1 MRAGASSSTSGQV
14 LTADGASIRRPP
26 ADLRTRD
33 DLDARRRRVAFVPTM
48 GNLHEGHLSLMRIA
62 REHGD
67 GVVASI
73 FVNRLQFGPNEDFD
87 RYPRT
92 FEEDRRKLE
101 SVGVDLLF
109 APDEHEMYPT
119 PQVYRVQP
127 PPLATEL
134 EGAFRP
140 GFFDGVC
147 TVVLKLFNL
156 VQPDV
161 AVFGKKDRQQIKIVR
176 GMVQQ
181 FNMPIRIVAG
191 ETVRADDGLALAS
204 RNAYLAARRARRGA
218 AAVPHAARHRR
229 RDRGRAHRLR
239 EPRGRRPRRTRPRR
253 LERRLHRGAQ
263 RPRPAHPAPGR
274 VRPPE
279 PADRARRREARQ
291 HAPHRQ
297 RRRGAEA
304 QRGLS
309 RHVTA
314 RNTFVPSRVASAATM
329 TNRVRALAVTLI
341 ALAAT
346 PAIALAQSAY
356 PTKPIRLVV
365 PFPPG
370 AGTDTV
376 ARFVAQKL
384 AESMGA
390 TIVVENKTGAGG
402 AIGAAEAAKAE
413 PDGYTLLFVA
423 SPFTTVAASAKTP
436 GYDPV
441 RQFVPVAPIAAG
453 PLAFV
458 VNPDVPAATMREF
471 IAYAKQHPGKVN
483 YGSAGP
489 GSVNHLAL
497 ELFKARTGTDI
508 VHVPYRGI
516 ADATKD
522 LLGGQL
528 QAMTASI
535 PATLP
540 QLAERRVRV
549 LAVTGD
555 RRIAQLP
562 DVPSW
567 QEQGVRRC
575 ERRQLLGHRR
585 ARRHAAGSGR
595 EAQCGDAEGACAAG
609 REGAPRARRRRAH
622 SRSARTPGRRD
633 RARPRRM
640 EEADRGREAHVR
652 VGAGFT
658 RRDCPRPSAGSAAT
672 TARRSAAPPR
682 GRS

>member
-1 MRAGASSSTSGQV
+1 
-14 LTADGASIRRPP
+14 
-26 ADLRTRD
+26 
-33 DLDARRRRVAFVPTM
+33 
-48 GNLHEGHLSLMRIA
+48 
-62 REHGD
+62 
-67 GVVASI
+67 
-73 FVNRLQFGPNEDFD
+73 
-87 RYPRT
+87 
-92 FEEDRRKLE
+92 
-101 SVGVDLLF
+101 
-109 APDEHEMYPT
+109 
-119 PQVYRVQP
+119 
-127 PPLATEL
+127 
-134 EGAFRP
+134 
-140 GFFDGVC
+140 
-147 TVVLKLFNL
+147 
-156 VQPDV
+156 
-161 AVFGKKDRQQIKIVR
+161 
-176 GMVQQ
+176 
-181 FNMPIRIVAG
+181 
-191 ETVRADDGLALAS
+191 
-204 RNAYLAARRARRGA
+204 
-218 AAVPHAARHRR
+218 
-229 RDRGRAHRLR
+229 
-239 EPRGRRPRRTRPRR
+239 
-253 LERRLHRGAQ
+253 
-263 RPRPAHPAPGR
+263 
-274 VRPPE
+274 
-279 PADRARRREARQ
+279 
-291 HAPHRQ
+291 
-297 RRRGAEA
+297 
-304 QRGLS
+304 
-309 RHVTA
+309 
-314 RNTFVPSRVASAATM
+314 M
-329 TNRVRALAVTLI
+329 TNRVRRALAVTLI

-346 PAIALAQSAY
+346 PAMALAQSGY

-423 SPFTTVAASAKTP
+423 SPFTTVAASAKAP

-567 QEQGVRRC
+567 QEQGVADANVVNYWGIVAPVGTPQ
-575 ERRQLLGHRR
+575 EVVAKLNAATQKVLAQPDVK
-585 ARRHAAGSGR
+585 ARL
-595 EAQCGDAEGACAAG
+595 E
-609 REGAPRARRRRAH
+609 REGAELI
-622 SRSARTPGRRD
+622 PGPPERLGGLIERD
-633 RARPRRM
+633 LAGWKKLI
-640 EEADRGREAHVR
+640 ADAKLTFE
-652 VGAGFT
+652 
-658 RRDCPRPSAGSAAT
+658 
-672 TARRSAAPPR
+672 
-682 GRS
+682 

>member
-1 MRAGASSSTSGQV
+1 
-14 LTADGASIRRPP
+14 
-26 ADLRTRD
+26 
-33 DLDARRRRVAFVPTM
+33 
-48 GNLHEGHLSLMRIA
+48 
-62 REHGD
+62 
-67 GVVASI
+67 
-73 FVNRLQFGPNEDFD
+73 
-87 RYPRT
+87 
-92 FEEDRRKLE
+92 
-101 SVGVDLLF
+101 
-109 APDEHEMYPT
+109 
-119 PQVYRVQP
+119 
-127 PPLATEL
+127 
-134 EGAFRP
+134 
-140 GFFDGVC
+140 
-147 TVVLKLFNL
+147 
-156 VQPDV
+156 
-161 AVFGKKDRQQIKIVR
+161 
-176 GMVQQ
+176 
-181 FNMPIRIVAG
+181 
-191 ETVRADDGLALAS
+191 
-204 RNAYLAARRARRGA
+204 
-218 AAVPHAARHRR
+218 
-229 RDRGRAHRLR
+229 
-239 EPRGRRPRRTRPRR
+239 
-253 LERRLHRGAQ
+253 
-263 RPRPAHPAPGR
+263 
-274 VRPPE
+274 
-279 PADRARRREARQ
+279 
-291 HAPHRQ
+291 
-297 RRRGAEA
+297 
-304 QRGLS
+304 
-309 RHVTA
+309 
-314 RNTFVPSRVASAATM
+314 M
-329 TNRVRALAVTLI
+329 TNRVRRALAVTLI

-346 PAIALAQSAY
+346 PATALAQSGY
-356 PTKPIRLVV
+356 PTKPIRLLV

-423 SPFTTVAASAKTP
+423 SPFTTVAAAAKAP

-458 VNPDVPAATMREF
+458 VNPGVPAATMREF
-471 IAYAKQHPGKVN
+471 IAYAKQNPGKVN

-567 QEQGVRRC
+567 QEQGVADANVVNYWGIVAPVGTPQ
-575 ERRQLLGHRR
+575 EVVAKLNAATQKVLAQPDVK
-585 ARRHAAGSGR
+585 ARL
-595 EAQCGDAEGACAAG
+595 E
-609 REGAPRARRRRAH
+609 REGAELI
-622 SRSARTPGRRD
+622 PGPPERLGGLIERD
-633 RARPRRM
+633 LAGWKKLI
-640 EEADRGREAHVR
+640 ADAKLTFE
-652 VGAGFT
+652 
-658 RRDCPRPSAGSAAT
+658 
-672 TARRSAAPPR
+672 
-682 GRS
+682 